1 MPTYSF
7 KLILEE
13 ELGMFEK
20 SSFISSMKDSCV
32 WSPNFIFGKNIKN
45 VKNVKIDGVNVKV
58 TLYLFTDITDKDF
71 EDAVS
76 SVINSMKDKGYSLK
90 KEKNDKKEKK
100 DKKKKTSKN
109 IKPKSKKSKT
119 RKINKN
125 GIFGIKLW

>member
-7 KLILEE
+7 KLILKE

-20 SSFISSMKDSCV
+20 SSFISSMKDSCIRYNQFV
-32 WSPNFIFGKNIKN
+32 FGQNIKS
-45 VKNVKIDGVNVKV
+45 VKNVKIEGVNVKV
-58 TLYLFTDITDKDF
+58 TLHLFHDITEKDF

-76 SVINSMKDKGYSLK
+76 NVIKLMKQNGYSLK
-90 KEKNDKKEKK
+90 KEKKDKK

>member
-7 KLILEE
+7 KLILKE

-20 SSFISSMKDSCV
+20 SSFISSMKDSCIRYNQFV
-32 WSPNFIFGKNIKN
+32 FGQNIKS
-45 VKNVKIDGVNVKV
+45 VKNVKIEGVNVNV
-58 TLYLFTDITDKDF
+58 TLHLFHDITEKDF

-76 SVINSMKDKGYSLK
+76 NVIKLMKQNGYSLK
-90 KEKNDKKEKK
+90 KEKKDKK

>member
-1 MPTYSF
+1 MPSYSF
-7 KLILEE
+7 KLILKEK
-13 ELGMFEK
+13 LGIFGK
-20 SSFISSMKDSCV
+20 YNFVSSMKDSCV

-45 VKNVKIDGVNVKV
+45 VKNVKIDGVNVNV

-76 SVINSMKDKGYSLK
+76 YVIKSMKDKGYSLK
-90 KEKNDKKEKK
+90 KEKN

>member
-1 MPTYSF
+1 MPSYNF
-7 KLILEE
+7 KLILKE

-76 SVINSMKDKGYSLK
+76 SVIKSMKDKGYSLK
-90 KEKNDKKEKK
+90 RANDDKKTKTPKK
-100 DKKKKTSKN
+100 LKLQKKLKLKKK
-109 IKPKSKKSKT
+109 
-119 RKINKN
+119 
-125 GIFGIKLW
+125 

>member
-7 KLILEE
+7 KLILKE

-20 SSFISSMKDSCV
+20 SSFISSMKDSCIRYNQFV
-32 WSPNFIFGKNIKN
+32 FGQNIKS
-45 VKNVKIDGVNVKV
+45 VKNVKIEGVNVNV
-58 TLYLFTDITDKDF
+58 TLHLFHDITEKDF

-76 SVINSMKDKGYSLK
+76 NVIKLMKQNGYSLK